1 MMIRTVIV
9 EDDPMVAK
17 INTRYL
23 EKMDGFELVAAVPT
37 VADALPIIERDQVDL
52 ILLDIYMPGE
62 DGWSL
67 LSKIRWLGQGVD
79 VIIISAAND
88 KESIKKAIRFG
99 AVDYLIKPFE
109 FERFQTALNSYKQEQ
124 SFIEKQEELSQNDVD
139 NLLLNKEQPQSAVG
153 TSSVELPKGLTK
165 NTLKLIWEKILENK
179 TEVFST
185 EEMAQQVGISRVS
198 MRKYLFFLADI
209 HIIETEVVYG
219 AVGRPIF
226 KHRMANLDHNLMEKY
241 ISG

>member
-17 INTRYL
+17 INTSYL
-23 EKMDGFELVAAVPT
+23 GKMNGFQLVAAVST
-37 VADALPIIERDQVDL
+37 VDEALPIIEKDQVDL

-67 LSKIRWLGQGVD
+67 LSKIRWLGQGID
-79 VIIISAAND
+79 VIIISAACD
-88 KESIKKAIRFG
+88 KESIQKGLRFG

-109 FERFQTALNSYKQEQ
+109 FERFQTALNSYKEEQ
-124 SFIEKQEELSQNDVD
+124 SFFDEQEKLSQEELDH
-139 NLLLNKEQPQSAVG
+139 LLLHKDQQSVI
-153 TSSVELPKGLTK
+153 SFELPKGLTR
-165 NTLKLIWEKILENK
+165 NTLRLIWEKILENGA
-179 TEVFST
+179 EVFST
-185 EEMAQQVGISRVS
+185 DEMAKQVGISRVS

-209 HIIETEVVYG
+209 TIIDTEVVYG

-226 KHRMANLDHNLMEKY
+226 KHRIANLDHQLMNKY
-241 ISG
+241 LNG